1 MAVAHRAEPD
11 LEHTRRAFDAVALEY
26 DEANRR
32 NAILERMRA
41 RSLAALTAHAA
52 AGAHVLDL
60 GCGPGTDFDALVDAG
75 FRVTAVD
82 GSAAMVHEARQR
94 ARAVAE
100 RGVVRVH
107 RLGIEEIDRLPPS
120 SFDAAYSSFGPL
132 NCVPSLDRVAAVL
145 ASRLRPGAVL
155 VASVVGRVCPWEIA
169 CYAWKRDWSRL
180 KVRFADDFV
189 AVPMGTERIWTRYY
203 SPAEFERPFKAA
215 GFYRASLRALA
226 VLVPP
231 PYMVAAAER
240 HRGLTNALQA
250 LEDRVAHWPA
260 IRSIGDHFLIA
271 LRRC

>member
-1 MAVAHRAEPD
+1 MAVAHRAEPE

-41 RSLAALTAHAA
+41 RALAALTAHAA

-82 GSAAMVHEARQR
+82 GSAAMVNEARQR

-100 RGVVRVH
+100 RGVVQVH
-107 RLGIEEIDRLPPS
+107 RLGIEEIDRLPPG

-132 NCVPSLDRVAAVL
+132 NCVPSLDRVAAVI
-145 ASRLRPGAVL
+145 AARLRPGAVL
-155 VASVVGRVCPWEIA
+155 VASVIGRVCPWEIA

-189 AVPMGTERIWTRYY
+189 AVPMGRERIWTRYY
-203 SPAEFERPFKAA
+203 SPAEFERPFNAA
-215 GFYRASLRALA
+215 GFRRASLRALA

-240 HRGLTNALQA
+240 HPGLTNALQA
-250 LEDRVAHWPA
+250 LEDRVAHWPG

>member
-11 LEHTRRAFDAVALEY
+11 LEHTRRAFDAVAPEY
-26 DEANRR
+26 DAANRR

-41 RSLAALTAHAA
+41 RSLAALTAHAV

-82 GSAAMVHEARQR
+82 GSAAMVDEARRR
-94 ARAVAE
+94 ARAIAQ
-100 RGVVRVH
+100 RGVVQVH

-132 NCVPSLDRVAAVL
+132 NCVPSLDRVAGLL

-155 VASVVGRVCPWEIA
+155 VASVIGRVCPWEIA

-180 KVRFADDFV
+180 KLRFAEDFV
-189 AVPMGTERIWTRYY
+189 AVPLGGERIWTRYY
-203 SPAEFERPFKAA
+203 SPAEFERPFNAA
-215 GFYRASLRALA
+215 GFRRASLRALA

-231 PYMVAAAER
+231 PYMVAATER

-260 IRSIGDHFLIA
+260 VRSIGDHFLIA
-271 LRRC
+271 LRRS